1 MPTFLYTARSG
12 KCLTQGCTDAE
23 NVEFLKERLEAQG
36 YHLIDVEP
44 WIRLTGE
51 QLQVLFD
58 LLTFLGQG
66 PQSLSDLRRL
76 PISGFD
82 DYLFVAKHK
91 KYINIATK
99 GKTHQLISLS
109 RAGKKFLGACEKV
122 HLVVLNYYKIPS
134 IDHDKIKDAIHN
146 FRKELHDT
154 LSVFSNMP
162 TRTRHIVIGESVK

>member
-1 MPTFLYTARSG
+1 MPTFLYSARAG

-23 NVEFLKERLEAQG
+23 NVDVLKERLEAQG

-66 PQSLSDLRRL
+66 SQYLSDLKRL
-76 PISGFD
+76 PISSFD

-99 GKTHQLISLS
+99 DKTHQLISLS
-109 RAGKKFLGACEKV
+109 RAGKKFLGTCEKV
-122 HLVVLNYYKIPS
+122 HLVVRNRYKIPLV
-134 IDHDKIKDAIHN
+134 DHDKIRDAICN
-146 FRKELHDT
+146 FRKELHDS

-162 TRTRHIVIGESVK
+162 TRTRHIVIGERSK